1 MNDRRSFE
9 MTEVARLSV
18 VPESAAA
25 PIARVH
31 VKGKRLS
38 VGLVGPLPPPA
49 GGMAVQ
55 CQQLRGLLEAE
66 NIAVTLVQTNADY
79 RPAWIR
85 HLRVVRSVF
94 RLLPYLRDLWRMA
107 GAVDLIHVMANSG
120 WAWHLFAAPAVWIGR
135 WRRVPVI
142 VNYRGGD
149 AQSFLRRAP
158 RWVRS
163 TLLAA
168 DARITPSEFLREVF
182 AGCGIPAEVIPNVID
197 LSLFHPR
204 HVRRTESGAHIVV
217 TRNLEGIYDV
227 GNAIRAFAL
236 VSARAES
243 ARLTIAGE
251 GPELSRLQ
259 QIASELGVAEKV
271 RFAGRLD
278 RAAIAELYR
287 DADLMLNPSTVDNMP
302 NAILEAYASGVPVV
316 TTDAGGIPYIARH
329 EQTALL
335 VPVRDPHAMANAAC
349 AVLEDRALAQALLTQ
364 GLAEARRYTWSEVR
378 LSWLGLYESLV
389 KSRAVMT

>member
-1 MNDRRSFE
+1 M
-9 MTEVARLSV
+9 RLT
-18 VPESAAA
+18 
-25 PIARVH
+25 
-31 VKGKRLS
+31 L
-38 VGLVGPLPPPA
+38 GLVGPLPPPA

-55 CQQLRGLLEAE
+55 CQQLRCLLEAE

-79 RPAWIR
+79 RPAWVR
-85 HLRVVRSVF
+85 HLRVVRSIF
-94 RLLPYLRDLWRMA
+94 RLLPYLSELWRMA
-107 GAVDLIHVMANSG
+107 GSVDLIHVMANSG

-135 WRRVPVI
+135 RRGVPVV

-182 AGCGIPAEVIPNVID
+182 AGCGIPANVIPNVID
-197 LSLFHPR
+197 LTLFHPR
-204 HVRRTESGAHIVV
+204 QGHRSDSGAHIVV
-217 TRNLEGIYDV
+217 TRNLEGIYDI

-236 VSARAES
+236 VSARVET

-251 GPELSRLQ
+251 GPELPRLQ
-259 QIASELGVAEKV
+259 QVASELGIAEKV

-287 DADLMLNPSTVDNMP
+287 DADVMLNPSTVDNMP
-302 NAILEAYASGVPVV
+302 NAILEAFASGVPVV
-316 TTDAGGIPYIARH
+316 TTNVGGIPYIARH

-335 VPVRDPHAMANAAC
+335 VPAHDSQAMANAAC
-349 AVLEDRALAQALLTQ
+349 MVLEDHALALALLTQ

-378 LSWLGLYESLV
+378 LSWLGLYESLAKPRV
-389 KSRAVMT
+389 AT